1 VSDPWQ
7 ILRNGGLPL
16 AMPVSGPPP
25 RDEEIAAVAR
35 QAIASAPVGRD
46 ADALAAW
53 LLAWG
58 DHWPSSFRRCF
69 GTDEP
74 RVLAWAR
81 SHAWPPD
88 RYIKLRRIALENL
101 ASLL

>member
-1 VSDPWQ
+1 
-7 ILRNGGLPL
+7 
-16 AMPVSGPPP
+16 MPVSGPAPS
-25 RDEEIAAVAR
+25 DDEIAAVAR

-53 LLAWG
+53 LLAWQG
-58 DHWPSSFRRCF
+58 HWPSSFRRCF
-69 GTDEP
+69 ATDEASAI
-74 RVLAWAR
+74 AWAR
-81 SHAWPPD
+81 SHAGPPD